1 MRKEE
6 REVAREWKGGRLER
20 RVRRKGREVAREGK
34 GRVCWPEGSRVK
46 RRQECGK
53 VEVVEA

>member
-1 MRKEE
+1 MKGRGTGKVRK
-6 REVAREWKGGRLER
+6 
-20 RVRRKGREVAREGK
+20 KGREVARKGK

-53 VEVVEA
+53 VEVAEA